1 MGAIVFKYRNI
12 SLSIDSNL
20 FPYAPL
26 NFVPGKKSK
35 EKKENK
41 GLGEKGQ
48 WVTAERAF
56 SRDLNVTGY

>member
-1 MGAIVFKYRNI
+1 MAAIVFKYRNI

-20 FPYAPL
+20 FPYARL

-41 GLGEKGQ
+41 GLGKKVNGSLQRELFL
-48 WVTAERAF
+48 EI
-56 SRDLNVTGY
+56 